1 MLILNKSKPQSWT
14 CALELRP
21 DRTVAAG
28 SFEALA
34 AAIQRG
40 ADLRI
45 YTEFL
50 FEEHIVPGGDG
61 HPERDGLIREV
72 IDFRETWLL
81 DDRHVAGITTLRQPL
96 HPPFGFNG
104 SQPKLS
110 LFLYN
115 MDGQQACANVLLDNS
130 PMMPVGNIED
140 VPAPAEMPK
149 MSRMSVFD
157 GDTTGPGRNFIYD
170 MEVYRFFVRDE
181 WEEVLSYDVD
191 GRVVAGS
198 PEQLEAAQIAGKE
211 IKVSIRDLCAD
222 LATTPASA
230 LTHEVFT
237 PVGSGFYHVPQR
249 LYNALTHPL
258 VRVAPAIPLL
268 YGSANWD
275 VSWVYLRSDG
285 HATRRDLNPSTRLFQ
300 DVPARYACR
309 WFAR

>member
-1 MLILNKSKPQSWT
+1 MPQASWS

-21 DRTVAAG
+21 DRTIAAG
-28 SFEALA
+28 SYEALA
-34 AAIQRG
+34 AAIRRG

-61 HPERDGLIREV
+61 NRDRNGLIREV
-72 IDFRETWLL
+72 IDFRETLL
-81 DDRHVAGITTLRQPL
+81 IDDRHVAGITTLRQPL

-104 SQPKLS
+104 TQPKMS

-115 MDGQQACANVLLDNS
+115 MDGQQACANVLLDDS
-130 PMMPVGNIED
+130 PALPAGKFDEI
-140 VPAPAEMPK
+140 PAPADMPK
-149 MSRMSVFD
+149 MSRMTVHD

-170 MEVYRFFVRDE
+170 MEVYRFFVCDE
-181 WEEVLSYDVD
+181 WEEVLAYDAE
-191 GRVVAGS
+191 GRVTAGS

-211 IKVSIRDLCAD
+211 MKVGIRDLCSD
-222 LATTPASA
+222 LAPKSLS

-237 PVGSGFYHVPQR
+237 AVGSGFYHVPQR
-249 LYNALTHPL
+249 LYNALTHPI

-285 HATRRDLNPSTRLFQ
+285 YAVRRDLNPLTRQFT

-309 WFAR
+309 WLAR